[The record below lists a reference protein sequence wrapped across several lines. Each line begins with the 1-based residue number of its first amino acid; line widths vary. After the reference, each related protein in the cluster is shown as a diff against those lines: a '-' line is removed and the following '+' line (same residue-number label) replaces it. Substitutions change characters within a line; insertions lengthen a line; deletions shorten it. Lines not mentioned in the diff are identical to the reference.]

1 MSWSLL
7 SVRPVLVAVAG
18 LLAGTL
24 VAAPA
29 NAADTS
35 DGASGPWVE
44 AVTEQRQP
52 ESPVDDGM
60 RLWSDIHMDRSD
72 AGVIV
77 EQVDPVLGS
86 ATDFGG
92 LSVEF
97 SSPVAAAI
105 FAGAAENDDSVGSVN
120 VTDGDVVTVR
130 ASDGADDAIVGRLA
144 RLAERLDFSAAT
156 REFPLGEY
164 SLFGSAPA
172 SNDEWQNTGNYESID
187 LTDLWADFDTAGAT
201 SDVVVA
207 VLDTGLFAPSRD
219 IPADRYAT
227 DDSGSLLQ
235 YNAFTGDEG
244 DGVTFDAVEDHHGHG
259 TFIANQIVGEIGNEI
274 GSFGVCESRCR
285 VLPVKVLDDD
295 GVGDNI
301 GIAAGIEWAVDNG
314 ADVISMSLGMV
325 APIDAMDDP
334 EFAAMQAPMVA
345 ALEHATAN
353 DVVVMAA
360 AGNHGTSWQ
369 HAAAA
374 WPAAFE
380 QATAVAAADADG
392 NRLWFSAHSQFSG
405 GVEIAAPGCVYADLD
420 PNHVFSDGQ
429 ATAGEW
435 CGTSMATP
443 IAAAVAA
450 MTRAAFPDY
459 DRDQIVDRISGFAA
473 TNDYTMFGNLIGTD
487 LLDPTVDPGP
497 LPTPPVAPV
506 VTWDTEVVLQCN
518 ADYSHNVKITVENQ
532 SDDVELELLVMYRPS
547 TLESPETRHAT
558 AVPAGETIT
567 FEYVWP
573 VNHNSF
579 FYVSHEFYPDPWGEW
594 FYPVDGCWYFDTG
607 TEIVFTC
614 YQGDVW
620 VDVKV
625 DASRDINVTPS
636 AGFITFPTDTW
647 GRKVSTNGVWSGQ
660 ETPTIE
666 VFKQSHGND
675 FYTDH
680 PMAADG
686 TFIVEPGW
694 WVRSHAEVINPF
706 PDGWDNPS
714 WDDPTIDQIFTS
726 EIEVPDMCADGET
739 DFRPISGS
747 TLQPATTDLIPTDGL
762 WTWSNNPESRHYTD
776 PVEGCNNPEDCGPDD
791 GGEDPGFGDD
801 PVFDDPDDDP
811 GFADDPEFGDPDDD
825 PVFDE
830 PLESVPGSRL
840 LDTRGPG
847 TTDGLHEGAGEL
859 QPNQVMYLSV
869 AGRGGLPA
877 AVTSA
882 TLSLVGVGAHGH
894 GHVTVWPCNDELSTA
909 PNTSVLNVAPGW
921 TRANV
926 VTTKLG
932 DHGGVCI
939 TSNTTLHLVADVQ
952 AFTGE
957 TSPLHAVDPTRIYD
971 SRTAPDGKF
980 AFNETRRIDVRAEL
994 GLSEHPDAVWANIT
1008 TVAAEGEGFVT
1019 VWPCANTTDPMP
1031 NSSILNFT
1039 GADAVANNT
1048 LVGLIDGGF
1057 CMFSWEASHL
1067 IVDVTATMAPN
1078 DQIIPITPQRF
1089 IDTRQGDSWDL
1100 SSTGEAEVGRYRPQ
1114 ETRMFDIGAV
1124 HGGDVTGVI
1133 ANFTVVGPEGSNH
1146 LTTWPCD
1153 SPDEVP
1159 PNTSNLNY
1167 NTAWSATPG
1176 NSIQAL
1182 SADGNLCVF
1191 SYAAADVIIDITAL
1205 IR

>member
-1 MSWSLL
+1 MYRSL
-7 SVRPVLVAVAG
+7 SSPRRVLVQVAASG

-24 VAAPA
+24 VAAPV
-29 NAADTS
+29 NAADTG
-35 DGASGPWVE
+35 DGSSGLWVE
-44 AVTEQRQP
+44 AVTERRQP
-52 ESPVDDGM
+52 ESLENDGM

-72 AGVIV
+72 AGVVV
-77 EQVDPVLGS
+77 EQVDPVPGS
-86 ATDFGG
+86 ATYFGG

-105 FAGAAENDDSVGSVN
+105 FAGAVAHDGSVESVN
-120 VTDGDVVTVR
+120 VSDGDVVTVR
-130 ASDGADDAIVGRLA
+130 ASDDASDDAIVGRLA
-144 RLAERLDFSAAT
+144 RLAERLDDAAAP
-156 REFPLGEY
+156 REFSLGEY

-172 SNDEWQNTGNYESID
+172 SNDEWQNTGNYASID
-187 LTDLWADFDTAGAT
+187 LADLWADFDTAGAT
-201 SDVVVA
+201 SDVVIA
-207 VLDTGLFAPSRD
+207 ILDTGLYAPSRD
-219 IPADRYAT
+219 IPVDRYAT
-227 DDSGSLLQ
+227 DASGALLQ

-244 DGVTFDAVEDHHGHG
+244 DGVTFDAVKDHHGHG

-274 GSFGVCESRCR
+274 GSFGVCESRCK
-285 VLPVKVLDDD
+285 VLPVKVLGDD
-295 GVGDNI
+295 GSGDNI
-301 GIAAGIEWAVDNG
+301 GIADGIEWAVDNG

-325 APIDAMDDP
+325 APLGAMDDP
-334 EFAAMQAPMVA
+334 AFAEMQAPMLA
-345 ALEHATAN
+345 ALEHAAAN

-369 HAAAA
+369 HAEAA

-392 NRLWFSAHSQFSG
+392 NRLSFSAWSEWEG
-405 GVEIAAPGCVYADLD
+405 GVEISAPGCVYADLD
-420 PNHVFSDGQ
+420 TAHVFSDGQ

-450 MTRAAFPDY
+450 MTRAVFPDY

-473 TNDYTMFGNLIGTD
+473 ANDYTMYGNLVGTD
-487 LLDPTVDPGP
+487 VLDPAINPAP
-497 LPTPPVAPV
+497 LPTPPVAPIV
-506 VTWDTEVVLQCN
+506 SWDTSVLIQCN
-518 ADYSHNVKITVENQ
+518 ADNTHNVKITVENQ
-532 SDDVELELLVMYRPS
+532 SDDAELELLVMYRPS
-547 TLESPETRHAT
+547 TLESPETRHTT
-558 AVPAGETIT
+558 AVPVGETIT

-573 VNHNSF
+573 VNHDSF

-625 DASRDINVTPS
+625 DASRDINVTPA

-647 GRKVSTNGVWSGQ
+647 GRKVSSFGVWPSQ

-666 VFKQSHGND
+666 VFKQWKGND

-680 PMAADG
+680 PFQG
-686 TFIVEPGW
+686 QGFFIVEPGW
-694 WVRSHAEVINPF
+694 WVRSSSELVLPGPNGREDATV
-706 PDGWDNPS
+706 
-714 WDDPTIDQIFTS
+714 DQIFTP

-739 DFRPISGS
+739 DFTPISGS
-747 TLQPATTDLIPTDGL
+747 TLQPATTDLIPTDDL
-762 WTWSNNPESRHYTD
+762 WTWSNNPESRHYTDPD

-801 PVFDDPDDDP
+801 PEFDDPDDAP
-811 GFADDPEFGDPDDD
+811 G
-825 PVFDE
+825 FDE

-847 TTDGLHEGAGEL
+847 TADGLHEGAGEL
-859 QPNQVMYLSV
+859 QPNQVMYLQVS
-869 AGRGGLPA
+869 GRGGLPA
-877 AVTSA
+877 DATSA
-882 TLSLVGVGAHGH
+882 TLSLVGVGSHGH

-952 AFTGE
+952 AFTSE
-957 TSPLHAVDPTRIYD
+957 SSPLQPTDPTRIYD
-971 SRTAPDGKF
+971 SRTATTGKF
-980 AFNETRRIDVRAEL
+980 GFNETRRIDVSAEL
-994 GLSEHPDAVWANIT
+994 GLDEHPDAAWVNIT
-1008 TVAAEGEGFVT
+1008 TVAAEGDGFVT
-1019 VWPCANTTDPMP
+1019 VWPCAAASDPMP
-1031 NSSILNFT
+1031 NASILNFV
-1039 GADAVANNT
+1039 GGDAVANNS

-1057 CMFSWEASHL
+1057 CLFSWTPSHL

-1089 IDTRQGDSWDL
+1089 IDTREMNAWHL
-1100 SSTGEAEVGRYRPQ
+1100 SSTGESEAGRYAAQ
-1114 ETRMFDIGAV
+1114 ETRMFNIGAV
-1124 HGGDVTGVI
+1124 HGGDVTGII

-1153 SPDEVP
+1153 SPHDPP

-1167 NTAWSATPG
+1167 NTGWSATPG

-1182 SADGNLCVF
+1182 SADGNICVF
-1191 SYAAADVIIDITAL
+1191 SYAAADLIIDITAL
-1205 IR
+1205 VRG